1 MHPLAA
7 ASPSPS
13 LTTREAP
20 RRIPSGS
27 LSFRERLPQMADS
40 RRFDGVAVA
49 TQEAAS
55 AIRVVDLSGDSL
67 LASILSVDSVA
78 A

>member
-1 MHPLAA
+1 MAA
-7 ASPSPS
+7 ASLSPS

-55 AIRVVDLSGDSL
+55 AIRVVDLSGNS
-67 LASILSVDSVA
+67 
-78 A
+78 

>member
-1 MHPLAA
+1 MAEALP
-7 ASPSPS
+7 ASLES
-13 LTTREAP
+13 LPFSTREAP

-55 AIRVVDLSGDSL
+55 AIRVVDLSGNS
-67 LASILSVDSVA
+67 
-78 A
+78 